1 MKKKFLTGL
10 LSVSMTA
17 AMLTGCG
24 GSTAPAEDT
33 AQTEEAD
40 DTEEAAEAEEAGDDG
55 EEASADEAQAAIDER
70 KAEAEKNGE
79 YEKIIIGFFD
89 WTGTPA
95 GIDRINEAL
104 SAHTE
109 ETLGLDVELQIID
122 SAAYGDDMKLMLSSG
137 EQMDIFNT
145 CILGYST
152 CINNEYVLDAEHSVS
167 VSEQCTYSGC
177 QRGACL
183 HSVRFGT
190 NGNGNGRC
198 SADSGHL
205 SLCAGKLCEGNYT
218 RRSKGLRNTAK

>member
-10 LSVSMTA
+10 LSVSMA
-17 AMLTGCG
+17 ATMLTGCG
-24 GSTAPAEDT
+24 GSKAPAEDT

-109 ETLGLDVELQIID
+109 ETLGLDVELQII
-122 SAAYGDDMKLMLSSG
+122 YPFVQGNFVKG
-137 EQMDIFNT
+137 IT
-145 CILGYST
+145 LGG
-152 CINNEYVLDAEHSVS
+152 V
-167 VSEQCTYSGC
+167 
-177 QRGACL
+177 
-183 HSVRFGT
+183 
-190 NGNGNGRC
+190 
-198 SADSGHL
+198 
-205 SLCAGKLCEGNYT
+205 
-218 RRSKGLRNTAK
+218 KG

>member
-1 MKKKFLTGL
+1 MA
-10 LSVSMTA
+10 A

-24 GSTAPAEDT
+24 GSKAPAEDK

-40 DTEEAAEAEEAGDDG
+40 DTKEAAEAEEAGEEEAGDDG

-109 ETLGLDVELQIID
+109 ETLGLDVELQIMQNIQYLSQN
-122 SAAYGDDMKLMLSSG
+122 SAHI
-137 EQMDIFNT
+137 Q
-145 CILGYST
+145 
-152 CINNEYVLDAEHSVS
+152 DASVGLASIPSVS
-167 VSEQCTYSGC
+167 VRMAMATVGVLPILVIYPFVQ
-177 QRGACL
+177 
-183 HSVRFGT
+183 
-190 NGNGNGRC
+190 GNFV
-198 SADSGHL
+198 
-205 SLCAGKLCEGNYT
+205 
-218 RRSKGLRNTAK
+218 KGITLGGVKG

>member
-10 LSVSMTA
+10 LSVSMAA

-24 GSTAPAEDT
+24 GSKAPAEDK

-40 DTEEAAEAEEAGDDG
+40 DTEEAAEAEEAGEEEAGDDG

-137 EQMDIFNT
+137 EQMDMQNIQYLSQNSAH
-145 CILGYST
+145 IQ
-152 CINNEYVLDAEHSVS
+152 DASVGLASIPSVS
-167 VSEQCTYSGC
+167 VRMAMATVGVLPILVIYPFVQ
-177 QRGACL
+177 
-183 HSVRFGT
+183 
-190 NGNGNGRC
+190 GNFV
-198 SADSGHL
+198 
-205 SLCAGKLCEGNYT
+205 
-218 RRSKGLRNTAK
+218 KGITLGGVKG